1 MKLFVLDCSVT
12 MAWCFE
18 DESNATSDKILASL
32 KESKAMVP
40 SIWPLEVINVLRV
53 GERKKRLSA
62 SQSNTFINL
71 LRGLPIEV
79 DMNPIDLPNQSIL
92 EISREYSI
100 SAYDAAYLEL
110 ALRKNLPLVSFDKIL
125 CEAAKNAGIEI
136 K

>member
-18 DESNATSDKILASL
+18 DESNAMSDKILASL